1 MVDSA
6 QPNGA
11 LTCDLRSTLRMIEE
25 AEATGVLTFSGTEE
39 DSRIVF
45 DCGKVVAASS
55 SRHFQIGQ
63 GLVASGQVSQSMLDT
78 VLAVQRRKK
87 RNAPLGEILVSLGVV
102 MADGVCEVLKRQLVA
117 VLRHC
122 LEAGGGTFDFMQES
136 ISDGDVAARFSVGEL
151 LEEAQEGQS

>member
-6 QPNGA
+6 HKSGA

-25 AEATGVLTFSGTEE
+25 AKATGVLTFSGSGE

-45 DCGKVVAASS
+45 DCGEVVAASS
-55 SRHFQIGQ
+55 SRHSRIGQ
-63 GLVASGQVSQSMLDT
+63 ELVASGLISQSMLDT

-87 RNAPLGEILVSLGVV
+87 QKAPLGEILVSLGIVA
-102 MADGVCEVLKRQLVA
+102 ADGVREVLKRQCVA
-117 VLRHC
+117 VLRDC
-122 LEAGGGTFDFMQES
+122 LETGGGTFDFTQES

-151 LEEAQEGQS
+151 LGEAQEDGS